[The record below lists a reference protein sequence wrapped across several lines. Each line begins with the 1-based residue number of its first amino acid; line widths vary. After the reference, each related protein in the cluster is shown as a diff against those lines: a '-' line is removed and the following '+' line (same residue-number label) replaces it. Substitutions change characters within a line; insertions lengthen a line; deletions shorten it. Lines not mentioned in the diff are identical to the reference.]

1 MVALGRDDVSEMLA
15 LVTAAQPGPF
25 EKRTVEFGGYLGIR
39 IGGRLVAMAG
49 ERLRPPGYTEIS
61 AVATDPDFRRLGLA
75 RRLVAA
81 VADRVTEA
89 GDTPFLHA
97 MAGNT
102 DVIRLM
108 NRWGSPSGARH
119 RSSCSRHRDDHR
131 RRLAA
136 YGHGRPE
143 LAADQ
148 VQRHQGSV
156 PPAHPGGAA
165 AVGEGQGLSGGA
177 DRQGGEGVETNQID
191 RCHPVPAAHIGD
203 CLRLPAGDTGG
214 IAGHRDGHPGGHL
227 RKVDGRDPADFE
239 VGHQGGFVVR
249 ADDYG
254 IGLGPA
260 GTAAKGVSVETE
272 MGVTVPSW

>member
-1 MVALGRDDVSEMLA
+1 MHVLDNPVWHALNGPQRALGRTTGLAARFDEDVAPFGALATGSDTYRGWADLSGLVGAKGTVSLTGDLLDPPPGWRAVSKFDGVQMVGGGAPVLLNRGRSAPAKPEEPTVPESGETGPSMVALGRDDVSEMLA

-102 DVIRLM
+102 DVIRLYESL
-108 NRWGSPSGARH
+108 GFTI
-119 RSSCSRHRDDHR
+119 R
-131 RRLAA
+131 R
-136 YGHGRPE
+136 
-143 LAADQ
+143 
-148 VQRHQGSV
+148 
-156 PPAHPGGAA
+156 PAPFIVFEAPG
-165 AVGEGQGLSGGA
+165 
-177 DRQGGEGVETNQID
+177 
-191 RCHPVPAAHIGD
+191 
-203 CLRLPAGDTGG
+203 
-214 IAGHRDGHPGGHL
+214 
-227 RKVDGRDPADFE
+227 
-239 VGHQGGFVVR
+239 
-249 ADDYG
+249 
-254 IGLGPA
+254 
-260 GTAAKGVSVETE
+260 
-272 MGVTVPSW
+272 